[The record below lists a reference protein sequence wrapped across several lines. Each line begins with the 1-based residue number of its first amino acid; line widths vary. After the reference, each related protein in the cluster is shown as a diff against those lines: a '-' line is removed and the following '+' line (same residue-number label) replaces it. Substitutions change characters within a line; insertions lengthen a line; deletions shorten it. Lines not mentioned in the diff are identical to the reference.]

1 MEATHFEKGLP
12 LLGSI
17 KISFG
22 DYGPWGIFHCAAIR
36 GVFQDLLLVA
46 KLKSWKFDNLQSS
59 MVSAFYLGNQAFIS
73 TTSIQYNQFIHN
85 WICVPNSFIHLTEQL
100 QILYHPYNPAL
111 HYQSQRLIVNIRSL
125 EMLQAQCEDIEIT
138 PWYTLCFP
146 RLKCCKENG
155 SGDHNRTDNHHFRC
169 RRLLDSLCVRLQASK
184 IAELIS
190 C

>member
-1 MEATHFEKGLP
+1 MVVGAYFIVPQSEECSKIYCLLQSWKVENLTTCKAPWAGLP
-12 LLGSI
+12 STL
-17 KISFG
+17 
-22 DYGPWGIFHCAAIR
+22 ATR
-36 GVFQDLLLVA
+36 
-46 KLKSWKFDNLQSS
+46 
-59 MVSAFYLGNQAFIS
+59 S

-155 SGDHNRTDNHHFRC
+155 SSDHNRTDNHHFRC
-169 RRLLDSLCVRLQASK
+169 RRLLDSLCVRYIIQDH
-184 IAELIS
+184 
-190 C
+190 CN